1 MNKRIQKMEGATKE
15 FKEALVMLAVAFL
28 LGILVV
34 PYAADLLGDAI
45 DQTLD
50 QRKGEVERIIE
61 AREANDRVDL
71 ALMRGGDGKRR
82 GF

>member
-45 DQTLD
+45 DQ
-50 QRKGEVERIIE
+50 QAMAYEMS
-61 AREANDRVDL
+61 ARHSI
-71 ALMRGGDGKRR
+71 K
-82 GF
+82 